1 MRRLCTLFAMMTAA
15 AALSAQNATP
25 SSAASEPRPQLVQ
38 SVAEQPGDSPLVR
51 AAKRAV
57 ARRQNAK
64 NRITITGAA
73 AGHISQGTGTLK
85 PIVVPPE
92 PAPARTNAIDPNVI
106 RARNE
111 MLEQQIRTLEDE
123 KTRLGAETDEPV
135 GGDGPNEDAVVR
147 RITDLQQKID
157 ALRKQQ
163 KDLAVPP
170 PR

>member
-15 AALSAQNATP
+15 AALSAQTATSTSP
-25 SSAASEPRPQLVQ
+25 VGEPRPQLVQ

-64 NRITITGAA
+64 NRITITGAT

-92 PAPARTNAIDPNVI
+92 PAPAPANAIDPSVV
-106 RARNE
+106 RARNDAIE
-111 MLEQQIRTLEDE
+111 RQIRLLEDE
-123 KTRLGAETDEPV
+123 KSRLGVETDEPV
-135 GGDGPNEDAVVR
+135 GGDGPDEDAVVR
-147 RITDLQQKID
+147 RLTDLQQKID

-163 KDLAVPP
+163 KDLALPP